1 MEYNSDILQE
11 LKEISPLLLQTKNKN
26 PYIIASSY
34 FNDLSE
40 VVLHKIK
47 ADDEAFSS
55 FTRINPYT
63 APVNYFDLLSN
74 NIIERI
80 NLGADKNEV
89 FAEMEEI
96 SPLLNTISKAPV
108 YSIPPRYFNE
118 VIASNHG
125 EVERGSKEVERS
137 SKIVYFRRSKK
148 MLSYAI
154 AAIIIGLLSVGI
166 FLVIGKER
174 ATTTTAHVETLPEV
188 NRLSEQ
194 EIVDFLKTT
203 SPADNVVI
211 SSSRSN
217 IKDVD
222 IKRMVNEMSD
232 KEIQQ
237 FLEENGEKNEM

>member
-11 LKEISPLLLQTKNKN
+11 LTEISPLLSQIENKN

-34 FNDLSE
+34 FNQLPE
-40 VVLHKIK
+40 VVLNKIK
-47 ADDEAFSS
+47 ADNDAFPP
-55 FTRINPYT
+55 FKRINPYA
-63 APVNYFDLLSN
+63 APSNYFQTLSS

-80 NLGADKNEV
+80 YFENGKNEV
-89 FAEMEEI
+89 FAELEEI

-108 YSIPPRYFNE
+108 YSTPPGYFE
-118 VIASNHG
+118 ELSVSNNAPI
-125 EVERGSKEVERS
+125 KKS
-137 SKIVYFRRSKK
+137 SDILYFRRSKK

-166 FLVIGKER
+166 FLVTGKEGT
-174 ATTTTAHVETLPEV
+174 ATTAKITNLPEV
-188 NRLSEQ
+188 NRLSEE

-203 SPADNVVI
+203 SPAENVVI
-211 SSSRSN
+211 STSKSN
-217 IKDVD
+217 KKDVD
-222 IKRMVNEMSD
+222 IKRLVDEMSD

>member
-1 MEYNSDILQE
+1 MEYNSEILQE
-11 LKEISPLLLQTKNKN
+11 LKEISPLLSQIENKN

-34 FNDLSE
+34 FSALPGN
-40 VVLHKIK
+40 VLNKIK

-63 APVNYFDLLSN
+63 APANYFNRLSD
-74 NIIERI
+74 NIIKKLNVDE
-80 NLGADKNEV
+80 DQNEV

-96 SPLLNTISKAPV
+96 SPLLNTISKSPV
-108 YSIPPRYFNE
+108 YSTPPHYFNDLT
-118 VIASNHG
+118 VPNDAR
-125 EVERGSKEVERS
+125 VEKTSKFL
-137 SKIVYFRRSKK
+137 YFRRSKK
-148 MLSYAI
+148 MLSYAV
-154 AAIIIGLLSVGI
+154 AAIIIGLLFVGI
-166 FLVIGKER
+166 FLVTGKEG
-174 ATTTTAHVETLPEV
+174 TSTANVKTLPEV

-211 SSSRSN
+211 STSKSN
-217 IKDVD
+217 KKDVD
-222 IKRMVNEMSD
+222 IKRMVDEMSD